1 MYRLTPIIA
10 ASLERWQVS
19 KTVGTDAMSVMVK
32 RRVHV
37 AAAAII
43 SADQQQVLIA
53 RRPSNVDQGGL
64 WEFPGGKLAPY
75 ETGLEGLKRELHE
88 ELGVEIRNAQPLIR
102 VHHEYPDKHILLD
115 VWQVHEFSGEP
126 FGREG
131 QAVRWVPMNEL
142 ANYPFPAAN
151 LPILR
156 AVMLPT
162 EYLITAEEDDE
173 ARFDARLERALRED
187 NIRLVQLRA
196 KQLERSAYLARAQR
210 ALTLCKHYGAR
221 LLLNGEPDLLK
232 DVEADGIHLTS
243 ARLMN
248 LERRPIA
255 ENQWLSASTH
265 DQAQLSQAAVLG
277 CDFVTLSPLR
287 TTPSHP
293 EVPPVGWHDFQQLVE
308 RAGMPVFAL
317 GGMTRFDAHHARAV
331 GAQGIA
337 SIRDFWK

>member
-1 MYRLTPIIA
+1 MNA
-10 ASLERWQVS
+10 
-19 KTVGTDAMSVMVK
+19 MVK

-43 SADQQQVLIA
+43 SEDSRKVLLA
-53 RRPSNVDQGGL
+53 RRPSNVDHGGM

-88 ELGVEIRNAQPLIR
+88 ELGVEILRAQPLIR
-102 VHHEYPDKHILLD
+102 IHHEYPDKHILLD
-115 VWQVHEFSGEP
+115 VWQVHAFAGEP

-131 QAVRWVPMNEL
+131 QAVRWVAMEEL
-142 ANYPFPAAN
+142 VGYPFPAAN

-162 EYLITAEEDDE
+162 EYLITGEESDE
-173 ARFDARLERALRED
+173 ARFDASLTRALTED
-187 NIRLVQLRA
+187 GVRLVQLRA
-196 KQLERSAYLARAQR
+196 KTLDEADYLARAER
-210 ALTLCKHYGAR
+210 ALALCHEHGAR
-221 LLLNGEPDLLK
+221 LLLNGEPEWLESVD
-232 DVEADGIHLTS
+232 ADGIHLTS
-243 ARLMN
+243 ERLMK
-248 LERRPIA
+248 LQRRPIA
-255 ENQWLSASTH
+255 EAKWLSASTH
-265 DQAQLSQAAVLG
+265 DRRQLVQAGHIG

-293 EVPPVGWHDFQQLVE
+293 EVAPMGWHDFQQLVE
-308 RAGMPVFAL
+308 CAAMPVFAL
-317 GGMTRFDAHHARAV
+317 GGMTRFDANHARAV

>member
-1 MYRLTPIIA
+1 
-10 ASLERWQVS
+10 
-19 KTVGTDAMSVMVK
+19 MVK

-43 SADQQQVLIA
+43 SRDSRRVLIA

-75 ETGLEGLKRELHE
+75 ETGFEALKRELHE
-88 ELGVEIRNAQPLIR
+88 ELGVEIQRAQPLIR

-115 VWQVHEFSGEP
+115 VWQILAFAGEP

-131 QAVRWVPMNEL
+131 QAVRWVAMDEL
-142 ANYPFPAAN
+142 HSYPFPAAN

-162 EYLITAEEDDE
+162 EYLISDEEEDDE
-173 ARFDARLERALRED
+173 VFLTKLGRALRED
-187 NIRLVQLRA
+187 GIRLVQLRA
-196 KQLERSAYLARAQR
+196 KNLEPDAYLVRAEK
-210 ALTLCKHYGAR
+210 ALGLCREYDAR
-221 LLLNGEPDLLK
+221 LLLNGEPELLQSI
-232 DVEADGIHLTS
+232 DADGVHLTS
-243 ARLMN
+243 ERLMS
-248 LERRPIA
+248 LERRPLA
-255 ENQWLSASTH
+255 ESKWLSASTH
-265 DQAQLSQAAVLG
+265 DRVQLDQAARIG

-293 EVPPVGWHDFQQLVE
+293 EVDPLGWHDFQQLVE
-308 RAGMPVFAL
+308 TAAMPVFAL
-317 GGMTRFDAHHARAV
+317 GGMTRHDANHARAV

>member
-1 MYRLTPIIA
+1 
-10 ASLERWQVS
+10 
-19 KTVGTDAMSVMVK
+19 MSVMVK

-37 AAAAII
+37 AAAAMI
-43 SADQQQVLIA
+43 SADQKHVLIA
-53 RRPSNVDQGGL
+53 RRPSNVDHGGL

-88 ELGVEIRNAQPLIR
+88 ELGVEIVRAQPLIR

-115 VWQVHEFSGEP
+115 VWQVHEFAGEP

-142 ANYPFPAAN
+142 VNYPFPAAN

-162 EYLITAEEDDE
+162 EYLITGEEPDDE
-173 ARFDARLERALRED
+173 RFASLLERALRED
-187 NIRLVQLRA
+187 SIRLVQLRA
-196 KQLERSAYLARAQR
+196 KSLDDAAYVARAER
-210 ALTLCKHYGAR
+210 ALKLCREYGAK
-221 LLLNGEPDLLK
+221 LLLNGEPTLL
-232 DVEADGIHLTS
+232 DRVDADGIHLTS
-243 ARLMN
+243 ARLMQ
-248 LERRPIA
+248 LDRRPIA
-255 ENQWLSASTH
+255 ENKWLSTSTH
-265 DQAQLSQAAVLG
+265 DQKQLSQAAVLG

-293 EVPPVGWHDFQQLVE
+293 EVAPMGWHDFQQLVE

-317 GGMTRFDAHHARAV
+317 GGMTRFDANHARAV

>member
-1 MYRLTPIIA
+1 MN
-10 ASLERWQVS
+10 
-19 KTVGTDAMSVMVK
+19 VMVK

-43 SADQQQVLIA
+43 SGDGRKALIA
-53 RRPSNVDQGGL
+53 RRPSNVDHGGL

-88 ELGVEIRNAQPLIR
+88 ELGVEIKRAQPLIR
-102 VHHEYPDKHILLD
+102 IHHEYPDKHILLD

-131 QAVRWVPMNEL
+131 QAVRWVPLDEL
-142 ANYPFPAAN
+142 VNYPFPAAN
-151 LPILR
+151 LPILQ

-162 EYLITAEEDDE
+162 EYLITAEEADE
-173 ARFDARLERALRED
+173 GVFDACLERALVED
-187 NIRLVQLRA
+187 GVRLVQLRA
-196 KQLERSAYLARAQR
+196 KTLDEAAYLARAER
-210 ALTLCKHYGAR
+210 ALALCHRYGAR
-221 LLLNGEPDLLK
+221 LLLNAEPELLERV
-232 DVEADGIHLTS
+232 DAHGVHLTS
-243 ARLMN
+243 ERLMS

-255 ENQWLSASTH
+255 ENKWLSASTH
-265 DQAQLSQAAVLG
+265 DHKQLGQAARIG

-293 EVPPVGWHDFQQLVE
+293 EVAPMGWHDFQQLVE
-308 RAGMPVFAL
+308 RAAMPVFAL
-317 GGMTRFDAHHARAV
+317 GGMTRFDANHARAV

-337 SIRDFWK
+337 SIRDFWKAPDA

>member
-1 MYRLTPIIA
+1 
-10 ASLERWQVS
+10 
-19 KTVGTDAMSVMVK
+19 MSVMVK

-37 AAAAII
+37 AAAAMI
-43 SADQQQVLIA
+43 SADQKHVLIA
-53 RRPSNVDQGGL
+53 RRPSNVDHGGL

-88 ELGVEIRNAQPLIR
+88 ELGVEIVRAQPLIR

-115 VWQVHEFSGEP
+115 VWQVHEFAGEP

-142 ANYPFPAAN
+142 VNYPFPAAN

-162 EYLITAEEDDE
+162 EYLITGEEPDDE
-173 ARFDARLERALRED
+173 RFASLLERALRED
-187 NIRLVQLRA
+187 SIRLVQLRA
-196 KQLERSAYLARAQR
+196 KSLDDAAYVARAER
-210 ALTLCKHYGAR
+210 ALKLCREYGAK
-221 LLLNGEPDLLK
+221 LLLNGEPTLL
-232 DVEADGIHLTS
+232 DRVDADGIHLTS
-243 ARLMN
+243 ARLMQ
-248 LERRPIA
+248 LDRRPIA
-255 ENQWLSASTH
+255 ENKWLSASTH
-265 DQAQLSQAAVLG
+265 DQKQLSQAAVLG

-293 EVPPVGWHDFQQLVE
+293 EVAPMGWHDFQQLVE

-317 GGMTRFDAHHARAV
+317 GGMTRFDANHARAV

-337 SIRDFWK
+337 SIRDF

>member
-1 MYRLTPIIA
+1 MNA
-10 ASLERWQVS
+10 
-19 KTVGTDAMSVMVK
+19 MVK

-43 SADQQQVLIA
+43 SGDARKVLIA
-53 RRPSNVDQGGL
+53 RRPSNVDHGGL

-88 ELGVEIRNAQPLIR
+88 ELGVEIQRAQPLIR

-115 VWQVHEFSGEP
+115 VWQVHAFAGEP

-131 QAVRWVPMNEL
+131 QAVRWVPMEEL
-142 ANYPFPAAN
+142 VGYPFPAAN

-162 EYLITAEEDDE
+162 EYLITGEEEDE
-173 ARFDARLERALRED
+173 ARFEACLNRALAED
-187 NIRLVQLRA
+187 GVRLVQLRA
-196 KQLERSAYLARAQR
+196 KTLDEAAYLARAER
-210 ALTLCKHYGAR
+210 VLGLCREHGAR
-221 LLLNGEPDLLK
+221 LLLNGEPEWLERVD
-232 DVEADGIHLTS
+232 ADGIHLTS
-243 ARLMN
+243 ERLMK

-255 ENQWLSASTH
+255 EAKWLSASTH
-265 DQAQLSQAAVLG
+265 DRCQLVQAGHIG

-293 EVPPVGWHDFQQLVE
+293 EVAPLGWHDFQQLVE
-308 RAGMPVFAL
+308 RAAMPVFAL
-317 GGMTRFDAHHARAV
+317 GGMTRFDANHARAV

>member
-1 MYRLTPIIA
+1 
-10 ASLERWQVS
+10 
-19 KTVGTDAMSVMVK
+19 MVK

-43 SADQQQVLIA
+43 SADSREVLLA

-75 ETGLEGLKRELHE
+75 ETGLEALKRELHE
-88 ELGVEIRNAQPLIR
+88 ELGVEIRRAQPLIR
-102 VHHEYPDKHILLD
+102 IHHEYADKHVLLD
-115 VWQVHEFSGEP
+115 VWQVHDFAGEP

-131 QAVRWVPMNEL
+131 QAVRWVPMEEL
-142 ANYPFPAAN
+142 HSYPFPAAN

-162 EYLITAEEDDE
+162 EYLISAEEDDE
-173 ARFDARLERALRED
+173 DVFLERLERAMRED
-187 NIRLVQLRA
+187 GVRLVQLRA
-196 KQLERSAYLARAQR
+196 KTLDEDAYVARAEK
-210 ALTLCKHYGAR
+210 ALAMCRRFGAR
-221 LLLNGEPDLLK
+221 LMLNGEPSLLER
-232 DVEADGIHLTS
+232 VEADGIHLTS
-243 ARLMN
+243 ERLMS
-248 LERRPIA
+248 LERRPIS
-255 ENQWLSASTH
+255 EEKWLAASTH
-265 DQAQLSQAAVLG
+265 DQAQLTQAHRIG

-293 EVPPVGWHDFQQLVE
+293 EVAPIGWHDFQQLVE
-308 RAGMPVFAL
+308 HAGMPVFAL
-317 GGMTRFDAHHARAV
+317 GGMTRHDANHARAV

>member
-1 MYRLTPIIA
+1 MIA
-10 ASLERWQVS
+10 
-19 KTVGTDAMSVMVK
+19 MVK

-43 SADQQQVLIA
+43 SADGREVLIA

-88 ELGVEIRNAQPLIR
+88 ELGVEIRHAQPLIR
-102 VHHEYPDKHILLD
+102 IHHEYPDKHILLD
-115 VWQVHEFSGEP
+115 VWQVLGFAGEP

-131 QAVRWVPMNEL
+131 QAVRWVPMAEL
-142 ANYPFPAAN
+142 FGYPFPAAN

-162 EYLITAEEDDE
+162 EFLITADE
-173 ARFDARLERALRED
+173 ADESVFLARLERALEED
-187 NIRLVQLRA
+187 GVRLVQLRDKA
-196 KQLERSAYLARAQR
+196 LSEAAYLARAEA
-210 ALTLCKHYGAR
+210 ALALCHRFGAR
-221 LLLNGEPDLLK
+221 LLLNGEPALLEHL
-232 DVEADGIHLTS
+232 DADGVHLTS
-243 ARLMN
+243 ERLMS

-255 ENQWLSASTH
+255 EGKWLSASTH
-265 DQAQLSQAAVLG
+265 DRDQLRQAGRIG

-293 EVPPVGWHDFQQLVE
+293 DVAPMGWHDFQQLVE
-308 RAGMPVFAL
+308 HAAMPVFAL
-317 GGMTRFDAHHARAV
+317 GGMTRHDANHARAV

>member
-1 MYRLTPIIA
+1 
-10 ASLERWQVS
+10 
-19 KTVGTDAMSVMVK
+19 MSVMVK

-43 SADQQQVLIA
+43 SADQKHVLIA
-53 RRPSNVDQGGL
+53 RRPSNVDHGGL

-88 ELGVEIRNAQPLIR
+88 ELGVEIVRAQPLIR

-115 VWQVHEFSGEP
+115 VWQVHEFAGEP

-131 QAVRWVPMNEL
+131 QAVRWVPMDEL
-142 ANYPFPAAN
+142 VNYPFPAAN

-162 EYLITAEEDDE
+162 EYLITGEEADDE
-173 ARFDARLERALRED
+173 RFAALLERALRED
-187 NIRLVQLRA
+187 SVRLVQLRA
-196 KQLERSAYLARAQR
+196 KSLDKAAYLTRAER
-210 ALTLCKHYGAR
+210 ALALCRQYGAK
-221 LLLNGEPDLLK
+221 LLLNAEPEVLEQVD
-232 DVEADGIHLTS
+232 ADGIHLTS
-243 ARLMN
+243 ARLMS
-248 LERRPIA
+248 LDRRPIA
-255 ENQWLSASTH
+255 ENKWLSASTH
-265 DQAQLSQAAVLG
+265 DQTQLSQAAVLG

-293 EVPPVGWHDFQQLVE
+293 EVAPMGWHDFQQLVE

-317 GGMTRFDAHHARAV
+317 GGMTRFDANHARAV

>member
-1 MYRLTPIIA
+1 MNA
-10 ASLERWQVS
+10 
-19 KTVGTDAMSVMVK
+19 MVK

-43 SADQQQVLIA
+43 SADGREVLLA
-53 RRPSNVDQGGL
+53 RRPSNVDHGGL

-88 ELGVEIRNAQPLIR
+88 ELGVEIQRAQPLIR
-102 VHHEYPDKHILLD
+102 IHHEYSDKHILLD

-131 QAVRWVPMNEL
+131 QAVRWVPMAEL
-142 ANYPFPAAN
+142 VNYPFPAAN

-162 EYLITAEEDDE
+162 EYLITGEEEDE
-173 ARFDARLERALRED
+173 ALFLERLERALVED
-187 NIRLVQLRA
+187 GVRLVQLRD
-196 KQLERSAYLARAQR
+196 KSLDEPAYLARAEQ
-210 ALTLCKHYGAR
+210 ALELCRGFGAR
-221 LLLNGEPDLLK
+221 LLLNGEPGLLEK
-232 DVEADGIHLTS
+232 VDADGIHLTS
-243 ARLMN
+243 ERLVS

-255 ENQWLSASTH
+255 EGKWLSASTH
-265 DQAQLSQAAVLG
+265 DRAQLVQAGRLG

-293 EVPPVGWHDFQQLVE
+293 EVAPMGWHDFQQLVE
-308 RAGMPVFAL
+308 RAAMPVFAL
-317 GGMTRFDAHHARAV
+317 GGMTRFDANHARAV

>member
-1 MYRLTPIIA
+1 
-10 ASLERWQVS
+10 
-19 KTVGTDAMSVMVK
+19 MVK

-43 SADQQQVLIA
+43 SEDGRKVLIA
-53 RRPSNVDQGGL
+53 RRPSNVDHGGL

-88 ELGVEIRNAQPLIR
+88 ELGVEIQRAQPLIR
-102 VHHEYPDKHILLD
+102 VHHEYAEKHILLD
-115 VWQVHEFSGEP
+115 VWQVHAFAGEP

-131 QAVRWVPMNEL
+131 QAVRWVAMDEL
-142 ANYPFPAAN
+142 VGYPFPAAN

-162 EYLITAEEDDE
+162 EYLITGEESDE
-173 ARFDARLERALRED
+173 ARFEASLTRALTED
-187 NIRLVQLRA
+187 GVRLVQLRA
-196 KQLERSAYLARAQR
+196 KLLDESAYLARAER
-210 ALTLCKHYGAR
+210 ALTLCREHGAR
-221 LLLNGEPDLLK
+221 LLLNGDPERLEHID
-232 DVEADGIHLTS
+232 ADGIHLTS
-243 ARLMN
+243 ERLMK

-255 ENQWLSASTH
+255 EDKWLSASTH
-265 DQAQLSQAAVLG
+265 DRRQLTQAGHIG

-293 EVPPVGWHDFQQLVE
+293 EVAPLGWHDFQQLVE
-308 RAGMPVFAL
+308 RAAMPVFAL
-317 GGMTRFDAHHARAV
+317 GGMTRFDANHARAV

>member
-1 MYRLTPIIA
+1 
-10 ASLERWQVS
+10 
-19 KTVGTDAMSVMVK
+19 MSVMVK

-37 AAAAII
+37 AAAAMI
-43 SADQQQVLIA
+43 SADQKHVLIA
-53 RRPSNVDQGGL
+53 RRPSNVDHGGL

-88 ELGVEIRNAQPLIR
+88 ELGVEIVRAQPLIR

-115 VWQVHEFSGEP
+115 VWQVHEVAGEP

-142 ANYPFPAAN
+142 VNYPFPAAN

-162 EYLITAEEDDE
+162 EYLITGEEPDDE
-173 ARFDARLERALRED
+173 RFASLLERALRED
-187 NIRLVQLRA
+187 SIRLVQLRA
-196 KQLERSAYLARAQR
+196 KSLDDAAYVARAER
-210 ALTLCKHYGAR
+210 ALKLCREYGAK
-221 LLLNGEPDLLK
+221 LLLNGEPTLL
-232 DVEADGIHLTS
+232 DQVDADGIHLTS
-243 ARLMN
+243 ARLMQ
-248 LERRPIA
+248 LDRRPIA
-255 ENQWLSASTH
+255 ENKWLSASTH
-265 DQAQLSQAAVLG
+265 DQKQLSQAAVLG

-293 EVPPVGWHDFQQLVE
+293 EVAPMGWHDFQQLVE

-317 GGMTRFDAHHARAV
+317 GGMTRFDANHARAV

>member
-1 MYRLTPIIA
+1 MNA
-10 ASLERWQVS
+10 
-19 KTVGTDAMSVMVK
+19 MVK

-43 SADQQQVLIA
+43 GVDGREVLIA
-53 RRPSNVDQGGL
+53 RRPSNVDHGGL

-75 ETGLEGLKRELHE
+75 ETGLGGLKRELHE
-88 ELGVEIRNAQPLIR
+88 ELGVEIQRAQPLIR
-102 VHHEYPDKHILLD
+102 IHHEYPDKHILLD
-115 VWQVHEFSGEP
+115 VWQVHDFSGEP

-131 QAVRWVPMNEL
+131 QAVRWVPMGEL
-142 ANYPFPAAN
+142 VNYPFPAAN

-162 EYLITAEEDDE
+162 EYLITGEEEDE
-173 ARFDARLERALRED
+173 ALFAQRLERALVED
-187 NIRLVQLRA
+187 GVRLVQLRA
-196 KQLERSAYLARAQR
+196 KQLDEAAYLARAEG
-210 ALTLCKHYGAR
+210 ALAICHRHGAR
-221 LLLNGEPDLLK
+221 LLLNGEPELLESV
-232 DVEADGIHLTS
+232 DADGIHLTS
-243 ARLMN
+243 ERLMS

-255 ENQWLSASTH
+255 DGKWLSASTH
-265 DQAQLSQAAVLG
+265 DRGQLVQAGRVG

-293 EVPPVGWHDFQQLVE
+293 EVSPMGWHDFQELVE
-308 RAGMPVFAL
+308 RAAMPVFAL
-317 GGMTRFDAHHARAV
+317 GGMTRFDANHARAV

>member
-1 MYRLTPIIA
+1 MDN
-10 ASLERWQVS
+10 V
-19 KTVGTDAMSVMVK
+19 MSVKVK

-37 AAAAII
+37 AAAAMIN
-43 SADQQQVLIA
+43 ADRKEVLIA

-88 ELGVEIRNAQPLIR
+88 ELGVEITRAQPLIR

-115 VWQVHEFSGEP
+115 VWQVHDYAGEP

-131 QAVRWVPMNEL
+131 QAVRWVPMEEL
-142 ANYPFPAAN
+142 VNYPFPAAN
-151 LPILR
+151 LPILQ

-173 ARFDARLERALRED
+173 ARFDTRLERALKED
-187 NIRLVQLRA
+187 GVRLVQLRA
-196 KQLERSAYLARAQR
+196 KTLDESAYVERAQR
-210 ALTLCKHYGAR
+210 ALALCRQYDAR
-221 LLLNGEPDLLK
+221 LLLNGEPSLL
-232 DVEADGIHLTS
+232 DAVDADGIHLTS
-243 ARLMN
+243 ERLMQ

-255 ENQWLSASTH
+255 ESKWLSASTH
-265 DQAQLSQAAVLG
+265 DKAQLDQAALVG

-293 EVPPVGWHDFQQLVE
+293 EVAPMGWHDFQQLVE

-317 GGMTRFDAHHARAV
+317 GGMTRFDANHARAV

>member
-1 MYRLTPIIA
+1 
-10 ASLERWQVS
+10 
-19 KTVGTDAMSVMVK
+19 MSVMVK

-37 AAAAII
+37 AAAAMI
-43 SADQQQVLIA
+43 SADQKHVLIA
-53 RRPSNVDQGGL
+53 RRPSNVDHGGL

-88 ELGVEIRNAQPLIR
+88 ELGVEIVRAQPLIR

-115 VWQVHEFSGEP
+115 VWQVHEFAGEP

-131 QAVRWVPMNEL
+131 QAVRWVPMGEL
-142 ANYPFPAAN
+142 VNYPFPAAN

-162 EYLITAEEDDE
+162 EYLITGEEADDE
-173 ARFDARLERALRED
+173 RFEALLERALRED

-196 KQLERSAYLARAQR
+196 KSLDDAAYVARAER
-210 ALTLCKHYGAR
+210 ALKLCREFGAK
-221 LLLNGEPDLLK
+221 LLLNGEPALL
-232 DVEADGIHLTS
+232 DQVDADGIHLTS
-243 ARLMN
+243 ARLMQ
-248 LERRPIA
+248 LDRRPIA
-255 ENQWLSASTH
+255 ENKWLSASTH
-265 DQAQLSQAAVLG
+265 DQKQLSQAAVLG

-293 EVPPVGWHDFQQLVE
+293 EVAPMGWHDFQQLVE

-317 GGMTRFDAHHARAV
+317 GGMTRFDANHARAV

>member
-1 MYRLTPIIA
+1 MN
-10 ASLERWQVS
+10 
-19 KTVGTDAMSVMVK
+19 VMVK

-43 SADQQQVLIA
+43 SADKRQVLIA
-53 RRPSNVDQGGL
+53 RRPSNVDHGGL

-88 ELGVEIRNAQPLIR
+88 ELGVEIVRAQPLIR
-102 VHHEYPDKHILLD
+102 VHHEYSDKHILLD
-115 VWQVHEFSGEP
+115 VWQVHEFAGEP

-131 QAVRWVPMNEL
+131 QAVRWVPMEEL
-142 ANYPFPAAN
+142 VNYPFPAAN

-162 EYLITAEEDDE
+162 EYLITGEEADD
-173 ARFDARLERALRED
+173 ARFEALLTRALNED

-196 KQLERSAYLARAQR
+196 KQLTPEAYVARAQR
-210 ALTLCKHYGAR
+210 ALTLCREVGAR
-221 LLLNGEPDLLK
+221 LLLNGDPSLL
-232 DVEADGIHLTS
+232 DQVDADGIHLTS
-243 ARLMN
+243 ERLMQ

-255 ENQWLSASTH
+255 ENKWLSASTH
-265 DQAQLSQAAVLG
+265 DPKQLAQAATLG
-277 CDFVTLSPLR
+277 CDFVSLSPLR

-293 EVPPVGWHDFQQLVE
+293 EVAPMGWHDFQQWVE

-317 GGMTRFDAHHARAV
+317 GGMTRFDANHARAV

>member
-1 MYRLTPIIA
+1 
-10 ASLERWQVS
+10 
-19 KTVGTDAMSVMVK
+19 MSVMVK

-43 SADQQQVLIA
+43 SADQKHVLIA
-53 RRPSNVDQGGL
+53 RRPSNVDHGGL

-88 ELGVEIRNAQPLIR
+88 ELGVEIVRAQPLIR

-115 VWQVHEFSGEP
+115 VWQVHEFAGEP

-131 QAVRWVPMNEL
+131 QAVRWVPMDEL
-142 ANYPFPAAN
+142 VNYPFPAAN

-162 EYLITAEEDDE
+162 EYLITGEEADDE
-173 ARFDARLERALRED
+173 RFAALLERALHED
-187 NIRLVQLRA
+187 SVRLVQLRA
-196 KQLERSAYLARAQR
+196 KSLDKAAYLTRAER
-210 ALTLCKHYGAR
+210 ALALCRQYGAK
-221 LLLNGEPDLLK
+221 LLLNAEPEVLEQVD
-232 DVEADGIHLTS
+232 ADGIHLTS
-243 ARLMN
+243 ARLMS
-248 LERRPIA
+248 LDRRPIA
-255 ENQWLSASTH
+255 ENKWLSASTH
-265 DQAQLSQAAVLG
+265 DQTQLSQAAVLG

-293 EVPPVGWHDFQQLVE
+293 EVAPMGWHDFQQLVE
-308 RAGMPVFAL
+308 RARMPVFAL
-317 GGMTRFDAHHARAV
+317 GGMTRFDANHARAV

>member
-1 MYRLTPIIA
+1 
-10 ASLERWQVS
+10 
-19 KTVGTDAMSVMVK
+19 MSVMVK

-37 AAAAII
+37 AAAAMI
-43 SADQQQVLIA
+43 SADQKHVLIA
-53 RRPSNVDQGGL
+53 RRPSNVDHGGL

-88 ELGVEIRNAQPLIR
+88 ELGVEIVRAQPLIR

-115 VWQVHEFSGEP
+115 VWQVHEFAGEP

-131 QAVRWVPMNEL
+131 QAVRWVPMGEL
-142 ANYPFPAAN
+142 VNYPFPAAN

-162 EYLITAEEDDE
+162 EYLITGEEADDE
-173 ARFDARLERALRED
+173 RFEALLERALRED

-196 KQLERSAYLARAQR
+196 KSLDDAAYVARAER
-210 ALTLCKHYGAR
+210 ALKLCREYGAK
-221 LLLNGEPDLLK
+221 LLLNGEPGLL
-232 DVEADGIHLTS
+232 DQVDADGIHLTS
-243 ARLMN
+243 ARLMQ
-248 LERRPIA
+248 LDRRPIA
-255 ENQWLSASTH
+255 ENKWLSASTH
-265 DQAQLSQAAVLG
+265 DQKQLSQAAVLG

-293 EVPPVGWHDFQQLVE
+293 EVAPMGWHDFQQLVE

-317 GGMTRFDAHHARAV
+317 GGMTRFDANHARAV

>member
-1 MYRLTPIIA
+1 
-10 ASLERWQVS
+10 
-19 KTVGTDAMSVMVK
+19 MVK

-37 AAAAII
+37 AAAAIV
-43 SADQQQVLIA
+43 SADQKKVLIA

-88 ELGVEIRNAQPLIR
+88 ELGVEIIRAQPLIR
-102 VHHEYPDKHILLD
+102 IHHEYPDKHILLD
-115 VWQVHEFSGEP
+115 VWQVHEFAGEP

-131 QAVRWVPMNEL
+131 QAVRWVPMEEL
-142 ANYPFPAAN
+142 VKYPFPAAN

-162 EYLITAEEDDE
+162 EYLITSEEADE
-173 ARFDARLERALRED
+173 ARFDAFLERALKED

-196 KQLERSAYLARAQR
+196 KALDEAAYIERAER
-210 ALTLCKHYGAR
+210 ALRMCREHGAS
-221 LLLNGEPDLLK
+221 LLLNGEPGLLEK
-232 DVEADGIHLTS
+232 VDADGIHLTS
-243 ARLMN
+243 ERLMQ
-248 LERRPIA
+248 LDRRPIS
-255 ENQWLSASTH
+255 EQKWLSASTH
-265 DQAQLSQAAVLG
+265 DQIQLSKAAVLG

-293 EVPPVGWHDFQQLVE
+293 EVAPIGWHDFQQLVE

-317 GGMTRFDAHHARAV
+317 GGMTRFDANHARAV

>member
-1 MYRLTPIIA
+1 
-10 ASLERWQVS
+10 
-19 KTVGTDAMSVMVK
+19 MVK

-43 SADQQQVLIA
+43 SADGREVLLA

-75 ETGLEGLKRELHE
+75 ETGLEALKRELHE
-88 ELGVEIRNAQPLIR
+88 ELGVEIRRAQPLIR
-102 VHHEYPDKHILLD
+102 IHHEYADKHVLLD
-115 VWQVHEFSGEP
+115 VWQVHDFAGEP

-131 QAVRWVPMNEL
+131 QAVRWVPMEEL
-142 ANYPFPAAN
+142 HSYPFPAAN

-162 EYLITAEEDDE
+162 EYLISAEEDDE
-173 ARFDARLERALRED
+173 DVFLERLERAMRED
-187 NIRLVQLRA
+187 SVRLVQLRA
-196 KQLERSAYLARAQR
+196 KTLDEDAYVARAEQ
-210 ALTLCKHYGAR
+210 ALALCRRFGAR
-221 LLLNGEPDLLK
+221 LMLNGEPSLLERV
-232 DVEADGIHLTS
+232 DADGIHLTS
-243 ARLMN
+243 DRMMS
-248 LERRPIA
+248 LERRPIS
-255 ENQWLSASTH
+255 EEKWLSASTH
-265 DQAQLSQAAVLG
+265 DQVQLTQAHRIG

-293 EVPPVGWHDFQQLVE
+293 EVAPIGWHDFQQLVE
-308 RAGMPVFAL
+308 HAGMPVFAL
-317 GGMTRFDAHHARAV
+317 GGMTRHDANHARAV

>member
-1 MYRLTPIIA
+1 
-10 ASLERWQVS
+10 
-19 KTVGTDAMSVMVK
+19 MSVMVK

-37 AAAAII
+37 AAAAMI
-43 SADQQQVLIA
+43 SADQKRVLIA

-88 ELGVEIRNAQPLIR
+88 ELGVEIVRARPLIR

-115 VWQVHEFSGEP
+115 VWQVQEFAGEP

-131 QAVRWVPMNEL
+131 QAVRWVPMEEL
-142 ANYPFPAAN
+142 VNYPFPAAN

-162 EYLITAEEDDE
+162 DYLITGEEADE
-173 ARFDARLERALRED
+173 ARFDSLLERALSED
-187 NIRLVQLRA
+187 GVRLVQLRA
-196 KQLERSAYLARAQR
+196 KNLDEATYVARAER
-210 ALTLCKHYGAR
+210 ALRLCRQYDAK
-221 LLLNGEPDLLK
+221 LLLNGEPALL
-232 DVEADGIHLTS
+232 DAVDADGIHLTS
-243 ARLMN
+243 ARLMD

-255 ENQWLSASTH
+255 ENKWLSASTH
-265 DQAQLSQAAVLG
+265 DQKQLSQAAVLG

-293 EVPPVGWHDFQQLVE
+293 EVAPLGWHDFQQLVE

-317 GGMTRFDAHHARAV
+317 GGMTRFDANHARAV

>member
-1 MYRLTPIIA
+1 
-10 ASLERWQVS
+10 
-19 KTVGTDAMSVMVK
+19 MVK

-37 AAAAII
+37 AAAAMI
-43 SADQQQVLIA
+43 SADQKHVLIA
-53 RRPSNVDQGGL
+53 RRPSNVDHGGL

-88 ELGVEIRNAQPLIR
+88 ELGVEIVRAQPLIR

-115 VWQVHEFSGEP
+115 VWQVHEFAGEP

-142 ANYPFPAAN
+142 VNYPFPAAN

-162 EYLITAEEDDE
+162 EYLITGEEPDDE
-173 ARFDARLERALRED
+173 RFAALLERALHED

-196 KQLERSAYLARAQR
+196 KSLDDAAYVARAER
-210 ALTLCKHYGAR
+210 ALTLCREYGAK
-221 LLLNGEPDLLK
+221 LLLNGEPTLL
-232 DVEADGIHLTS
+232 DQVDADGIHLTS
-243 ARLMN
+243 ARLMQ
-248 LERRPIA
+248 LDRRPIA
-255 ENQWLSASTH
+255 ENKWLSASTH
-265 DQAQLSQAAVLG
+265 DQKQLSQAAVLG

-293 EVPPVGWHDFQQLVE
+293 EVAPMGWHDFQQLVE

-317 GGMTRFDAHHARAV
+317 GGMTRFDANHARAV

>member
-1 MYRLTPIIA
+1 
-10 ASLERWQVS
+10 
-19 KTVGTDAMSVMVK
+19 MSVMVK

-37 AAAAII
+37 AAAAMI
-43 SADQQQVLIA
+43 SADQKHVLIA
-53 RRPSNVDQGGL
+53 RRPSNVDHGGL

-88 ELGVEIRNAQPLIR
+88 ELGVEIVRAQPLIR

-115 VWQVHEFSGEP
+115 VWQVHEFAGEP

-142 ANYPFPAAN
+142 VNYPFPAAN

-162 EYLITAEEDDE
+162 EYLITGKEPDDE
-173 ARFDARLERALRED
+173 RFASLLERALRED
-187 NIRLVQLRA
+187 SIRLVQLRA
-196 KQLERSAYLARAQR
+196 KSLDDAAYVARAER
-210 ALTLCKHYGAR
+210 ALKLCREYGAK
-221 LLLNGEPDLLK
+221 LLLNGEPTLL
-232 DVEADGIHLTS
+232 DQVDADGIHLTS
-243 ARLMN
+243 ARLMQ
-248 LERRPIA
+248 LDRRPIA
-255 ENQWLSASTH
+255 ENKWLSASTH
-265 DQAQLSQAAVLG
+265 DQKQLSQAAVLG

-293 EVPPVGWHDFQQLVE
+293 EVAPMGWHDFQQLVE

-317 GGMTRFDAHHARAV
+317 GGMTRFDANHARAV

>member
-1 MYRLTPIIA
+1 
-10 ASLERWQVS
+10 
-19 KTVGTDAMSVMVK
+19 MSVMVK

-37 AAAAII
+37 AAAAMI
-43 SADQQQVLIA
+43 SADQKHVLIA
-53 RRPSNVDQGGL
+53 RRPSNVDHGGL

-88 ELGVEIRNAQPLIR
+88 ELGVEIVRAQPLIR

-115 VWQVHEFSGEP
+115 VWQVHEFAGEP

-142 ANYPFPAAN
+142 VNYPFPAAN

-162 EYLITAEEDDE
+162 EYLITGEEPDDE
-173 ARFDARLERALRED
+173 RFASLLERALRED
-187 NIRLVQLRA
+187 SIRLVQLRA
-196 KQLERSAYLARAQR
+196 KSLDDTAYVARAER
-210 ALTLCKHYGAR
+210 ALKLCREYGAK
-221 LLLNGEPDLLK
+221 LLLNGEPALL
-232 DVEADGIHLTS
+232 DQVDADGIHLTS
-243 ARLMN
+243 ARLMQ
-248 LERRPIA
+248 LDRRPIA
-255 ENQWLSASTH
+255 ENKWLSASTH
-265 DQAQLSQAAVLG
+265 DQKQLSQAAVLG

-293 EVPPVGWHDFQQLVE
+293 EVAPMGWHDFQQLVE

-317 GGMTRFDAHHARAV
+317 GGMTRFDANHARAV

>member
-1 MYRLTPIIA
+1 
-10 ASLERWQVS
+10 
-19 KTVGTDAMSVMVK
+19 MVK

-43 SADQQQVLIA
+43 SADGREVLLA
-53 RRPSNVDQGGL
+53 RRPSNVDHGGL

-88 ELGVEIRNAQPLIR
+88 ELGVEIRRAQPLIR
-102 VHHEYPDKHILLD
+102 IHHEYSDKHILLD
-115 VWQVHEFSGEP
+115 VWQVHDFSGEP

-131 QAVRWVPMNEL
+131 QAVRWVPMAEL
-142 ANYPFPAAN
+142 VNYPFPAAN

-173 ARFDARLERALRED
+173 GRFLERLERALVED
-187 NIRLVQLRA
+187 GVRLVQLRA
-196 KQLERSAYLARAQR
+196 KSLAEAEYLARAEA
-210 ALTLCKHYGAR
+210 ALVPCRKHGAR
-221 LLLNGEPDLLK
+221 LLLNGEPSLLEQ
-232 DVEADGIHLTS
+232 VEADGIHLTS
-243 ARLMN
+243 ERLMA

-255 ENQWLSASTH
+255 EGKWLSASTH
-265 DQAQLSQAAVLG
+265 DRAQLVQAGRLG

-293 EVPPVGWHDFQQLVE
+293 EVAPMGWHDFQQLVE
-308 RAGMPVFAL
+308 RAAMPVFAL
-317 GGMTRFDAHHARAV
+317 GGMTRFDANHARAV

>member
-1 MYRLTPIIA
+1 
-10 ASLERWQVS
+10 
-19 KTVGTDAMSVMVK
+19 MVK

-37 AAAAII
+37 AAAAMI
-43 SADQQQVLIA
+43 SADQKHVLIA
-53 RRPSNVDQGGL
+53 RRPSNVDHGGL

-88 ELGVEIRNAQPLIR
+88 ELGVEIVRAQPLIR

-115 VWQVHEFSGEP
+115 VWQVHEFAGEP

-142 ANYPFPAAN
+142 VNYPFPAAN

-162 EYLITAEEDDE
+162 EYLITGEEPDDE
-173 ARFDARLERALRED
+173 RFAALLERALRED

-196 KQLERSAYLARAQR
+196 KSLDEAAYVARAER
-210 ALTLCKHYGAR
+210 ALTLCREYGAK
-221 LLLNGEPDLLK
+221 LLLNGEPTLLEQV
-232 DVEADGIHLTS
+232 DADGIHLTS
-243 ARLMN
+243 ARLME
-248 LERRPIA
+248 LDRRPIA
-255 ENQWLSASTH
+255 ENKWLSASTH
-265 DQAQLSQAAVLG
+265 DQKQLSQAAVLG

-293 EVPPVGWHDFQQLVE
+293 EVAPMGWHDFQQLVE

-317 GGMTRFDAHHARAV
+317 GGMTRFDANHARAV

>member
-1 MYRLTPIIA
+1 
-10 ASLERWQVS
+10 
-19 KTVGTDAMSVMVK
+19 MVK

-43 SADQQQVLIA
+43 SSDGREVLLA
-53 RRPSNVDQGGL
+53 RRPSNVDHGGL

-88 ELGVEIRNAQPLIR
+88 ELGVEILRAQPLIR
-102 VHHEYPDKHILLD
+102 IHHEYPDKHILLD
-115 VWQVHEFSGEP
+115 VWQVHEFAGEP

-131 QAVRWVPMNEL
+131 QAVRWVPMKDL
-142 ANYPFPAAN
+142 VNYPFPAAN

-162 EYLITAEEDDE
+162 EYLITGEEEDE
-173 ARFDARLERALRED
+173 ARFEACLARALTED
-187 NIRLVQLRA
+187 GVRLVQLRA
-196 KQLERSAYLARAQR
+196 KGLDEAAYLARAER
-210 ALTLCKHYGAR
+210 ALALCREHGAR
-221 LLLNGEPDLLK
+221 LLLNADPELL
-232 DVEADGIHLTS
+232 DRVEADGIHLTS
-243 ARLMN
+243 ERLGA

-255 ENQWLSASTH
+255 EDKWLSASTH
-265 DQAQLSQAAVLG
+265 DRQQLTQAARIG

-293 EVPPVGWHDFQQLVE
+293 EVAPMGWHDFQQLVE
-308 RAGMPVFAL
+308 LAAMPVFAL
-317 GGMTRFDAHHARAV
+317 GGMTRFDANHARAV

>member
-1 MYRLTPIIA
+1 
-10 ASLERWQVS
+10 
-19 KTVGTDAMSVMVK
+19 MVK

-37 AAAAII
+37 AAAAMI
-43 SADQQQVLIA
+43 SADQKHVLIA
-53 RRPSNVDQGGL
+53 RRPSNVDHGGL

-88 ELGVEIRNAQPLIR
+88 ELGVEIVRAQPLIR

-115 VWQVHEFSGEP
+115 VWQVHEFAGEP

-142 ANYPFPAAN
+142 VNYPFPAAN

-162 EYLITAEEDDE
+162 EYLITGEEPDDE
-173 ARFDARLERALRED
+173 RFASLLERALRED
-187 NIRLVQLRA
+187 SIRLVQLRA
-196 KQLERSAYLARAQR
+196 KSLDDAAYVARAER
-210 ALTLCKHYGAR
+210 ALKLCREYGAK
-221 LLLNGEPDLLK
+221 LLLNGEPALL
-232 DVEADGIHLTS
+232 DQVDADGIHLTS
-243 ARLMN
+243 ARLMQ
-248 LERRPIA
+248 LDRRPIA
-255 ENQWLSASTH
+255 ENKWLSASTH
-265 DQAQLSQAAVLG
+265 DQKQLSQAAVLG

-293 EVPPVGWHDFQQLVE
+293 EVAPMGWHDFQQLVE

-317 GGMTRFDAHHARAV
+317 GGMTRFDANHARAV